1 MLLAHVVDGTPR
13 RGWVGGML
21 TFHENL
27 GLQSA
32 VDAYRSY
39 IVSVRD
45 KRIPVK
51 AYVDMSWMQSDREK
65 NSMQSVPVPEKT
77 WLDS

>member
-1 MLLAHVVDGTPR
+1 
-13 RGWVGGML
+13 ML

-51 AYVDMSWMQSDREK
+51 AYVDMSWMQSD
-65 NSMQSVPVPEKT
+65 
-77 WLDS
+77 